1 MSKLTTFKT
10 NVNFQENRLC
20 SKDRPLLRPSMRS
33 VMNDCHR
40 PWTHDKV
47 KTYWSSQNVH
57 LEFKGTPFWLEFT
70 RPLEGLRAV
79 VGCLIVTVR
88 FDRGANPGGWLMG
101 AFSVLWLVNRCSFSG
116 RLSMDGRGF
125 GRVKKF
131 SLLSVSFRSVLD
143 RKIVIFGLIQAVT
156 LVPLPCNGI
165 QLPSIKSCKK
175 HPDFILF
182 SPQTTRILPQ
192 FRFHPNLLKLHLKPP
207 VFHLNPVLTLIRL
220 FHPHPD
226 FTLTHSA
233 LHPDLPKFHP
243 YGLHFYTY
251 PFLVLTPAAL
261 SMWAPYAVKIWNF
274 KNRYFTLSWIS
285 PKPNFTPSEFHPSP
299 PVPISLPP

>member
-20 SKDRPLLRPSMRS
+20 SKDRPLLRPSMWS
-33 VMNDCHR
+33 VMNDRHR
-40 PWTHDKV
+40 PWTHDSV

-57 LEFKGTPFWLEFT
+57 LEFKGTPFWLELT

-156 LVPLPCNGI
+156 LVPLPYNGI
-165 QLPSIKSCKK
+165 KLPPIKSCKIT
-175 HPDFILF
+175 PW
-182 SPQTTRILPQ
+182 
-192 FRFHPNLLKLHLKPP
+192 FHS
-207 VFHLNPVLTLIRL
+207 F
-220 FHPHPD
+220 
-226 FTLTHSA
+226 FTSN
-233 LHPDLPKFHP
+233 
-243 YGLHFYTY
+243 Y
-251 PFLVLTPAAL
+251 
-261 SMWAPYAVKIWNF
+261 
-274 KNRYFTLSWIS
+274 
-285 PKPNFTPSEFHPSP
+285 PNFTPNYDFNQTCSNCTSNHPYFT
-299 PVPISLPP
+299 LTRF